1 MSFLAAQY
9 KLSASC
15 ANYEILKNMPLREL
29 NYAKALAH
37 AAVHADADCAVE
49 GLFPDSPLEVLL
61 SRDLEVESRSPSLP
75 PLPVKVELAAMRAI
89 GQAIVREMG
98 ETGTKLLTLR
108 VDGYGEIVVFQP
120 EIRET
125 VLLGT
130 RTTLLNA

>member
-37 AAVHADADCAVE
+37 AAAHADADCAVE
-49 GLFPDSPLEVLL
+49 G
-61 SRDLEVESRSPSLP
+61 LP

-89 GQAIVREMG
+89 GQAIVRDKGHDSM
-98 ETGTKLLTLR
+98 LR
-108 VDGYGEIVVFQP
+108 RVSGAV
-120 EIRET
+120 
-125 VLLGT
+125 
-130 RTTLLNA
+130 